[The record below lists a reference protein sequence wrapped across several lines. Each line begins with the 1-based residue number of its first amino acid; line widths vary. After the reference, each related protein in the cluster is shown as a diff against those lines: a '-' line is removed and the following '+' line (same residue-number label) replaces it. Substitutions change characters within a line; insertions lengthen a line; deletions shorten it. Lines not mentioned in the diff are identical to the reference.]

1 MNLVPSPRSLS
12 TFQENYVSVRDC
24 QEDFKIVIFSLRFHN
39 QILSLQLIMFFLK
52 SEDKKFWFS
61 KEIVTTKKEK
71 RVW

>member
-12 TFQENYVSVRDC
+12 TFQENYVSVRHC

-52 SEDKKFWFS
+52 SEDKNSDFQ
-61 KEIVTTKKEK
+61 K
-71 RVW
+71 R